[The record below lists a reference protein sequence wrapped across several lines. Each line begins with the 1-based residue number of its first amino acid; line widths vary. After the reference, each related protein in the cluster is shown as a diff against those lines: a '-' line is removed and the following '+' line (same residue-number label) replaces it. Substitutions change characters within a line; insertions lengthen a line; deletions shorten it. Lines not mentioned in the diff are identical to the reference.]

1 MPVMEPLDA
10 LGLGRQEFERR
21 LRAVGPGDWDRPTPC
36 TDWAVRDLAT
46 HVIFGARMCVAL
58 LGGCTRDE
66 AMAVVANASLPD
78 DPIAAFEEGAAEQAA
93 AFAEPGALE
102 RTVAHPAGDFPATVL
117 LNFRVGDYALHAW
130 DLARAIGADE
140 TLAEDL
146 VAFVWEGIQP
156 MLPIIATVGV
166 FGEGPSGTVGEDAP
180 LQTRLLDA
188 TGRRP

>member
-1 MPVMEPLDA
+1 MEPLAA
-10 LGLGRQEFERR
+10 LDLGRQEFERR

-36 TDWAVRDLAT
+36 TDWAVRDLVT
-46 HVIFGARMCVAL
+46 HVIFGTRMAVAL
-58 LGGCTRDE
+58 LGGCTRE
-66 AMAVVANASLPD
+66 QAMAVVANATLPE
-78 DPIAAFEEGAAEQAA
+78 DPLAAFEDGAAAQAV

-102 RTVAHPAGDFPATVL
+102 RTVAHPAGDFPAPVL
-117 LNFRVGDYALHAW
+117 LNFRIGDYALHGW

-156 MLPIIATVGV
+156 MLPIIGTVGV
-166 FGEGPSGTVGEDAP
+166 FGEGPSGTVGDDAP